1 MDIMVCLILS
11 ASARAGH
18 SEGHGIVALAAKL
31 LTCCQ
36 RVAHIPSMTF
46 GKFVAP
52 S

>member
-18 SEGHGIVALAAKL
+18 SEGHGIVAKL